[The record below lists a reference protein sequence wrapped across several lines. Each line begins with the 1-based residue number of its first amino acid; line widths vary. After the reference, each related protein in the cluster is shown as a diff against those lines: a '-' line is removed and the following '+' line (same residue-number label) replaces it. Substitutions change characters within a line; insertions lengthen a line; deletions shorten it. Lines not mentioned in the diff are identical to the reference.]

1 MSDEGHTGLAA
12 CLSEQVVH
20 EKVEEPTEVTA
31 PEEGEG
37 VVAGG
42 GEAGG
47 DGELA
52 SAAPGKGLL
61 DAIVLAVF
69 GCNPSADDIGDAVD
83 EGDPPSELD
92 VTYP

>member
-1 MSDEGHTGLAA
+1 MAA

-47 DGELA
+47 DGELV

-69 GCNPSADDIGDAVD
+69 GCDPSADDIGDAVD